1 MYFLKEQLTGTYDWS
16 NETERSMFDT
26 NANRRLFDRW
36 NGHQT
41 LFVINL
47 FLQQAGVSLARY
59 GHRAEQ
65 MLLEQLPLN
74 AMSEMKVLQWLN
86 AQSSKII
93 A

>member
-1 MYFLKEQLTGTYDWS
+1 MYFLKEQLTGNYDWS
-16 NETERSMFDT
+16 NETERSMYDNT
-26 NANRRLFDRW
+26 ASRRLFDRW

-41 LFVINL
+41 LFVINI
-47 FLQQAGVSLARY
+47 FLQQAGVNLCRY
-59 GHRAEQ
+59 GQRAEQ
-65 MLLEQLPLN
+65 MLQEQLPLN